1 MTISHYLWTLI
12 VKYAEEFCTIDDY
25 NWDWSLVYLA
35 QQRFN
40 FPLVMYSSASRVTH
54 LGSW

>member
-1 MTISHYLWTLI
+1 MTISHSLWSLL

-35 QQRFN
+35 QQRFD
-40 FPLVMYSSASRVTH
+40 FPRVMWSSATRVIH

>member
-1 MTISHYLWTLI
+1 MTVTHSIWKLL

-25 NWDWSLVYLA
+25 NWDWSLVYLV
-35 QQRFN
+35 QKRFQ
-40 FPLVMYSSASRVTH
+40 FPRVLWSSATRLIH